1 MADETQENVQE
12 SKRTISAKQILGVI
26 FLVVFVVFLIE
37 NNHKVTVR
45 LLIPERSI
53 SLSLALLI
61 AGILGAVGLL
71 LLQRR
76 RRHRS

>member
-12 SKRTISAKQILGVI
+12 SKRTISAKQVLGVI